1 MTDFTFYRRI
11 DCAILKRLKKVRKAN
26 LAARTLLRNAVM
38 AHCEKNL
45 FLSLKKYDSRRKK
58 KLQHFFFIARGA
70 YLHLFRLLSFTMQF
84 TVMKIS
90 VLPGTPLY
98 YSVKMPL

>member
-11 DCAILKRLKKVRKAN
+11 DFVILKEIEESERGQLGGTHFVVQRSDGSLRK
-26 LAARTLLRNAVM
+26 
-38 AHCEKNL
+38 KNL
-45 FLSLKKYDSRRKK
+45 FLSLKKYDSRWKK
-58 KLQHFFFIARGA
+58 NCNSFFIARGA

>member
-1 MTDFTFYRRI
+1 M
-11 DCAILKRLKKVRKAN
+11 ILKEIEESERGQLGGTHFVVQRSDG
-26 LAARTLLRNAVM
+26 
-38 AHCEKNL
+38 
-45 FLSLKKYDSRRKK
+45 SLRKK
-58 KLQHFFFIARGA
+58 KLVSLPKEIWLSSEKKIATFFFIARGA